1 MFHHA
6 RRLRRRTLLLLLVI
20 ASTISLVPASADA
33 DVAAL
38 TPRPMATVD
47 PDGSLADF
55 SPVWAV
61 VEANGRCGQRILGPS
76 PAPSQLE
83 TLSVH
88 SDSFQS
94 GAADTMLSICIQT
107 TGRAVQGANIES

>member
-1 MFHHA
+1 MYQPTA
-6 RRLRRRTLLLLLVI
+6 KI
-20 ASTISLVPASADA
+20 
-33 DVAAL
+33 
-38 TPRPMATVD
+38 
-47 PDGSLADF
+47 
-55 SPVWAV
+55 

-107 TGRAVQGANIES
+107 TGRAVLGVNIES